1 MIGQLLGGSRIA
13 ALCDPAMLR
22 QELDFL
28 LTGYLGRR
36 EELPIHPQVA
46 QRLGL
51 AWWHPGMRYR
61 WQGNRWTFEDYVLR
75 TIRWTPWRP

>member
-1 MIGQLLGGSRIA
+1 
-13 ALCDPAMLR
+13 MLR